1 MPMKYLIITLT
12 FLFSLSC
19 SFPHY
24 PKKYEKL
31 AVFSHDTLKNIS
43 INALASNQLK
53 IQYLGCGNLLIK
65 YKNEVVLFDPFFSNN
80 PGLKASLGK
89 IKFNPVHFQKGSTF
103 INKFGTSFKDIS
115 TIFISHS
122 HYDHLFDLAY
132 LLNKDS
138 LNDAVKIY
146 ADESVKTVVQ
156 HFLKNHTFLNAD
168 SFVYKKN
175 TIQKWININS
185 EMRML
190 IIPSSHAPHLGKLHF
205 MKGYTD
211 SNYFI
216 KFTNSTQKI
225 SANQFKEGHTF
236 AFILDILQADTI
248 AFRVLIKG
256 AGCEINNG
264 RISDEILKEHGIDL
278 AIMQIAS
285 ANFTDCYPQ
294 NLLAQIKPKQVL
306 ITHWED
312 FFRPYA
318 PRKIKTVR
326 ATNFAYFFK
335 KVKTVE
341 GVWPVK
347 KLSDQFYMPKPGTMV
362 IYKF

>member
-53 IQYLGCGNLLIK
+53 IQYLGCSNLLIK
-65 YKNEVVLFDPFFSNN
+65 YKNEVILMDPFFSNN
-80 PGLKASLGK
+80 PGLKASFGK
-89 IKFNPVHFQKGSTF
+89 IKFNPIYFQKGSNF
-103 INKFGTSFKDIS
+103 INRFGNSFKDIS

-122 HYDHLFDLAY
+122 HYDHLLDLAY
-132 LLNKDS
+132 LLDKDS
-138 LNDAVKIY
+138 LNKNVKIY
-146 ADESVKTVVQ
+146 ADESAKTVIRS
-156 HFLKNHTFLNAD
+156 FIKKTSFSNAD
-168 SFVYKKN
+168 SFVYKNKS
-175 TIQKWININS
+175 IPKWIYINK

-205 MKGYTD
+205 MTGYTD
-211 SNYFI
+211 TSYFT

-225 SANQFKEGHTF
+225 KASQFKEGPTF
-236 AFILDILQADTI
+236 AFILEILQNDTI

-256 AGCEINNG
+256 AGCEVDNGKINE
-264 RISDEILKEHGIDL
+264 EILKEHEIDL
-278 AIMQIAS
+278 AVMQIAS
-285 ANFTDCYPQ
+285 ANYTNCYPQ
-294 NLLAQIKPKQVL
+294 NLLSQIKPKQVL

-312 FFRPYA
+312 FFRPYS
-318 PRKIKTVR
+318 PDKIKTVR
-326 ATNFAYFFK
+326 ATNFRYFFN
-335 KVKTVE
+335 KVKSVD
-341 GVWPVK
+341 GVWKVN
-347 KLSDQFYMPKPGTMV
+347 KLSDKFYMPNPGTMLN
-362 IYKF
+362 YEF

>member
-1 MPMKYLIITLT
+1 MKYLIITLT

>member
-1 MPMKYLIITLT
+1 MKYILIVLV

-19 SFPHY
+19 AFPHY

-31 AVFSHDTLKNIS
+31 AVFSNDTVKDIS
-43 INALASNQLK
+43 INVLPNNQLK

-65 YKNEVVLFDPFFSNN
+65 HKNESILLDPFFSNN
-80 PGLKASLGK
+80 PSIKTSLGK
-89 IKFNPVHFQKGSTF
+89 IKFNPIYFKKGSSF
-103 INKFGTSFKDIS
+103 IHKFGTNFKDIS
-115 TIFISHS
+115 TVFITHS
-122 HYDHLFDLAY
+122 HYDHLLDLAY
-132 LLNKDS
+132 LLDKDS
-138 LNDAVKIY
+138 LNDLVKIY
-146 ADESVKTVVQ
+146 ADESTRTVIQ
-156 HFLKNHTFLNAD
+156 HFIKKTSFLNAD
-168 SFVYKKN
+168 SFVFKN
-175 TIQKWININS
+175 NEIPKWIYINS

-205 MKGYTD
+205 MKGNTD
-211 SNYFI
+211 SLYF
-216 KFTNSTQKI
+216 KNFTNSTQKI

-256 AGCEINNG
+256 AGCKINNG

-278 AIMQIAS
+278 AVMQIAS
-285 ANFTDCYPQ
+285 ANYTDCYPQ

-318 PRKIKTVR
+318 PNKIKTVR

-335 KVKTVE
+335 KIKTIE

-362 IYKF
+362 IYEF

>member
-1 MPMKYLIITLT
+1 MKYLIITLT

-347 KLSDQFYMPKPGTMV
+347 KLSDQFYMPKPGTMI

>member
-1 MPMKYLIITLT
+1 MKYLLIALA

-43 INALASNQLK
+43 TNALVSNQIK

-65 YKNEVVLFDPFFSNN
+65 HKNESILLDPFFSNN
-80 PGLKASLGK
+80 PGIKTSLGK
-89 IKFNPVHFQKGSTF
+89 IKFNPIYFKKGSDF
-103 INKFGTSFKDIS
+103 VNKYGNSFHDIS
-115 TIFISHS
+115 TIFITHS
-122 HYDHLFDLAY
+122 HYDHLLDLAY
-132 LLNKDS
+132 LLEKDS

-168 SFVYKKN
+168 SFVYKN
-175 TIQKWININS
+175 NSIQKWIYINS

-190 IIPSSHAPHLGKLHF
+190 IIPTSHAPHLGKLHF
-205 MKGYTD
+205 MKGNTD
-211 SNYFI
+211 SLYF
-216 KFTNSTQKI
+216 KNFTNSTQKI

-236 AFILDILQADTI
+236 AFILDILQSDTI
-248 AFRVLIKG
+248 AFRILIKS
-256 AGCEINNG
+256 AGCKINNG
-264 RISDEILKEHGIDL
+264 RISDEVLKEHGIDL

-318 PRKIKTVR
+318 PNKIKTVR

-335 KVKTVE
+335 KVKTIE

-362 IYKF
+362 IYEF

>member
-1 MPMKYLIITLT
+1 MKYLIITLT

-132 LLNKDS
+132 LLDKDS

-256 AGCEINNG
+256 AGCEINDG